1 MSNNDQS
8 QGKTPA
14 YAWVILGI
22 VYLLSVAAA
31 MLWFS
36 CPPMANNIIETY
48 IIGPAVGA
56 AMAASGGAANPEEV
70 IAGLNINADF
80 GMLMTLVAIGTII
93 SSVVAIFAQNKL
105 GIKWILVI
113 AAAFL
118 LAGGIMSAVSGSDYT
133 VLSAARFV
141 IGLGIGFVALSAT
154 TAVSMWF
161 ADDRRA
167 FAIALW
173 ATWVPVSVLIEY
185 NIIVPLA
192 TGAGDFHN
200 TWWVLTVLAAIALVL
215 CLFAYRMPPASG
227 QISNEASSLADGMK
241 FIKKRQVICLMLCMF
256 FYNFVSHGFTTFNP
270 SFFTD
275 AVELGGMG
283 WDDGFANLIASIA
296 TASGIIAPIFGLIY
310 DRIPFK
316 NKYRMII
323 IGAIGYVLACLLGF
337 KNLGMAV
344 FGAYM
349 VCMILANGVMV
360 ATLRSMMP
368 MLVGRG
374 GVTAVTLGLAFF
386 TILEFGGQ
394 LFTNFYGLAM
404 DVMGYSGASLAVG
417 VPVACL
423 LVISAFLVKPDQELI
438 EANEHAPAHH

>member
-1 MSNNDQS
+1 MSDNAQ
-8 QGKTPA
+8 QGKSPA

-36 CPPMANNIIETY
+36 CPPMANNIIENY
-48 IIGPAVGA
+48 IIEPAVGA

-80 GMLMTLVAIGTII
+80 GMLMTMIAIGTII
-93 SSVVAIFAQNKL
+93 SSVIAIFAQNKL

-118 LAGGIMSAVSGSDYT
+118 VAGGAMSALSGSDLT
-133 VLSAARFV
+133 LLNAARFV

-154 TAVSMWF
+154 TAISMWF
-161 ADDRRA
+161 SDDHRA
-167 FAIALW
+167 LAIALW
-173 ATWVPVSVLIEY
+173 ATWVPVSVLVEY

-192 TGAGDFHN
+192 VGTGDFHM
-200 TWWVLTVLAAIALVL
+200 TWWVVTVIAIVALVL
-215 CLFAYRMPPASG
+215 CLFAYRMPPSTG
-227 QISNEASSLADGMK
+227 QISTEASSLSDGMK
-241 FIKKRQVICLMLCMF
+241 YILKRQVIFLMLCMF

-275 AVELGGMG
+275 PVESGGMG
-283 WDDGFANLIASIA
+283 WDEGFANLVASIA
-296 TASGIIAPIFGLIY
+296 TASGIIAPIFGFIF
-310 DRIPFK
+310 DRIPFRR
-316 NKYRMII
+316 KYIMVIV
-323 IGAIGYVLACLLGF
+323 GAVGYVLACVFGF

-344 FGAYM
+344 FGVYM
-349 VCMILANGVMV
+349 VFMILANGVMV
-360 ATLRSMMP
+360 ATLRSMVP

-404 DVMGYSGASLAVG
+404 DMLGYAGASLAVG

-423 LVISAFLVKPDQELI
+423 LVFSAFMIKPDQVLI
-438 EANEHAPAHH
+438 EANEHAPQGH

>member
-1 MSNNDQS
+1 
-8 QGKTPA
+8 
-14 YAWVILGI
+14 

>member
-1 MSNNDQS
+1 MSGNAGAQN
-8 QGKTPA
+8 KTPG
-14 YAWVILGI
+14 YAWVILLI

-56 AMAASGGAANPEEV
+56 AMAASGGAADAGQV

-80 GMLMTLVAIGTII
+80 GMLMTWIAIGTIV

-118 LAGGIMSAVSGSDYT
+118 VAGGVMSAMSGSDYNM
-133 VLSAARFV
+133 LSAARFV

-154 TAVSMWF
+154 TAISMWF
-161 ADDRRA
+161 ADDHRA

-173 ATWVPVSVLIEY
+173 ATWVPVSVLVEY

-192 TGAGDFHN
+192 TSAGDFHN
-200 TWWVLTVLAAIALVL
+200 TWWVVTAIAIIALVL
-215 CLFAYRMPPASG
+215 CLFAYRMPPATG
-227 QISNEASSLADGMK
+227 QISTEKSSLRDGMK
-241 FIKKRQVICLMLCMF
+241 FIKKRQVIFLMLCMF

-275 AVELGGMG
+275 AVEAGGMG
-283 WDDGFANLIASIA
+283 WNDEFANLIASIA
-296 TASGIIAPIFGLIY
+296 TASGIIAPIFGFIY

-316 NKYRMII
+316 SKYIMVIV
-323 IGAIGYVLACLLGF
+323 GAVGYVLACVFGF

-344 FGAYM
+344 FGVYM
-349 VCMILANGVMV
+349 VFMILANGIMV

-404 DVMGYSGASLAVG
+404 DMLGYAGASLAVG

-423 LVISAFLVKPDQELI
+423 LVFSAFMIKPDAELI
-438 EANEHAPAHH
+438 EANAHAPQGH